1 MAAVP
6 GGGSGSINGQSETR
20 REVNHG
26 LHTERLNESSTEASS
41 ALCVMRLLTTIL
53 RIRRLGRNQHPRS
66 EPVAATTI
74 FLSKP
79 TQITKLAENHIL
91 FDLERQFHDGM
102 DCFQTASCSVSATSW
117 FPVRSRHTLT
127 GEKTQSESVL
137 SGRLTELCGSEITTL
152 TMISEYS
159 NCIVCNTQLPV
170 EEMKCQMRQ
179 KWH

>member
-6 GGGSGSINGQSETR
+6 GGGSGSIYGQSETTDCTR
-20 REVNHG
+20 
-26 LHTERLNESSTEASS
+26 RLNESSTEASS
-41 ALCVMRLLTTIL
+41 ASCVMRLLTTIL

-66 EPVAATTI
+66 EPVAATATTI

-91 FDLERQFHDGM
+91 FDLERKFHDEM

-152 TMISEYS
+152 TIISEFS
-159 NCIVCNTQLPV
+159 NCNNI
-170 EEMKCQMRQ
+170 M
-179 KWH
+179 

>member
-79 TQITKLAENHIL
+79 TQITKLVENHIL
-91 FDLERQFHDGM
+91 YDGGYLERQFHDGM

-137 SGRLTELCGSEITTL
+137 SGRWTEITTL
-152 TMISEYS
+152 IMLSKAKSKEKYGVMISYRRS
-159 NCIVCNTQLPV
+159 LYVCQYG
-170 EEMKCQMRQ
+170 
-179 KWH
+179 

>member
-1 MAAVP
+1 MIQNPGVYLPRRLPSCSPRARPSLGATADSSISPWPQCPGAARGPLMV
-6 GGGSGSINGQSETR
+6 NLQSETR

-41 ALCVMRLLTTIL
+41 VSCVMRLLTTIL

-66 EPVAATTI
+66 EPVAATATTI

-127 GEKTQSESVL
+127 GEKT
-137 SGRLTELCGSEITTL
+137 
-152 TMISEYS
+152 
-159 NCIVCNTQLPV
+159 
-170 EEMKCQMRQ
+170 
-179 KWH
+179 